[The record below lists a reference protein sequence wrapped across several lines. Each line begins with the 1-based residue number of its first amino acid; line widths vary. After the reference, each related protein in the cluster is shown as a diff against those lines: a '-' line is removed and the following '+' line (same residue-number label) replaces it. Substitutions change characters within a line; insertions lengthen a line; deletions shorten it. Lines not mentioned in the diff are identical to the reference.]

1 MKRPVHCNLE
11 SNLPGLPLALSPV
24 SSHVDPA
31 TLDSIPVQWLPGIGD
46 AVCKCDTAHLPR
58 FILTLSPPLTYSF
71 LLFARLFK
79 RFQGYH
85 PWSQRVPGHTAW
97 MD

>member
-31 TLDSIPVQWLPGIGD
+31 TLDSIPVQWLPGTHVMGMLC
-46 AVCKCDTAHLPR
+46 VSVTLPI
-58 FILTLSPPLTYSF
+58 FQDSSSLSLP
-71 LLFARLFK
+71 
-79 RFQGYH
+79 H
-85 PWSQRVPGHTAW
+85 
-97 MD
+97 